1 MRLQGKVAIVTGG
14 GSGIGRAIA
23 LKLAGE
29 GTMVVV
35 DDMNLQTAESVA
47 QEIKASG
54 QKAIAVKC
62 DVSKREEV
70 EQMVKTALDN
80 FGKIDILVN
89 NAGFF
94 ESPTRFMN
102 QPEEKWHSEIGVTF
116 LGTLNCCKAVLP
128 HMMEQKSGRII
139 NVTSDAGKVSTPGFA
154 IYSGCKAG
162 VAGFSRALA
171 SEVAGDGILI
181 NCVAPGAIV
190 TPGADQ
196 AMSPKAIESMI
207 RGIPLRRRG
216 EPEEIADMVVFLA
229 SDEARYV
236 TGQHISV
243 SGGMTML

>member
-1 MRLQGKVAIVTGG
+1 MRLQGKAAIVTGG

-23 LKLAGE
+23 LKLARE
-29 GTMVVV
+29 GAMVVV
-35 DDMNLQTAESVA
+35 GDLNLPAAESVA

-54 QKAIAVKC
+54 QIAIAVKC

-70 EQMVKTALDN
+70 EQMAKATLSNFKT
-80 FGKIDILVN
+80 IDILVN

-128 HMMEQKSGRII
+128 HMVEQKSGRIVNI
-139 NVTSDAGKVSTPGFA
+139 TSDAGKVSTPGFA

-171 SEVAGDGILI
+171 GEVAGEGILI
-181 NCVAPGAIV
+181 NCVAPGAIA
-190 TPGADQ
+190 TPGADRF
-196 AMSPKAIESMI
+196 MSPKAIESMI

-216 EPEEIADMVVFLA
+216 APEEVADMVAFLA
-229 SDEARYV
+229 SDEAKYI
-236 TGQHISV
+236 TGQQISV
-243 SGGMTML
+243 SGGMTMT